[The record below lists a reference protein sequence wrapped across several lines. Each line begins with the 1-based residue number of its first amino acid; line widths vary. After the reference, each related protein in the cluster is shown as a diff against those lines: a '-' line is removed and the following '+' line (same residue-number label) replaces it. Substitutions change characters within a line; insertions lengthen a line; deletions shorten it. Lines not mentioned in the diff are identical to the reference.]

1 MKIAIFAWNFP
12 PTQDPQAFRL
22 FEFSRFLVLR
32 GNDVTI
38 FAFNPGE
45 LPTREIWAGLEINRP
60 LTLEV
65 AEFSKLLASMDWLK
79 ESEEFMKVF
88 SYDHAIA
95 SKFIEMVEKE
105 GFSYDVATI
114 YDWQNAGAGLII
126 KKTFPKMPLV
136 FHINSIEENSAIAE
150 HLKRKFADVSD
161 MIVTVSQL
169 MRNWLV
175 ALGYPS
181 EKLHVVYEGCNHEIY
196 DPSKIE
202 SEKVDALRRLYGIQ
216 SDENV
221 ILYMGKLER
230 NKKID
235 KLIHALPLV
244 CSEFPNTKLVIVGK
258 GEIYSGL
265 VSLASRLNITERVII
280 RNGWLYTEEK
290 LSHYGLATICI
301 FPSFLGSFE
310 NAMLEA
316 MAMKIP
322 IIASWHFNEIIEQG
336 SNQCGLLINGGNP
349 IDIAKGIKEVF
360 ANKERARKWGENGRR
375 KVLERFTLENT
386 LQAITHLYSKLQ

>member
-1 MKIAIFAWNFP
+1 MKIATFAWNFP
-12 PTQDPQAFRL
+12 PTTNPQAFYL
-22 FEFSRFLVLR
+22 FELSRILVLR

-38 FAFNPGE
+38 FTYNRGE

-65 AEFSKLLASMDWLK
+65 AEISKLLASINWSK
-79 ESEEFMKVF
+79 ESGKFIKVF

-95 SKFIEMVEKE
+95 STFIERIEKE

-136 FHINSIEENSAIAE
+136 FHINSIEEDSAIAE
-150 HLKRKFADVSD
+150 HFKRKLADVSD
-161 MIVTVSQL
+161 MIVTISQL
-169 MRNWLV
+169 MRNQLV

-181 EKLHVVYEGCNHEIY
+181 EKLHVVYEGCNHEVY

-202 SEKVDALRRLYGIQ
+202 SEKVDVLRKLYGIQ

-221 ILYMGKLER
+221 ILYIGKLER
-230 NKKID
+230 NKNID

-244 CSEFPNTKLVIVGK
+244 CSDFPNTKLVIVGK
-258 GEIYSGL
+258 GEIHSEL
-265 VSLASRLNITERVII
+265 VSLASRLNLTEKVII
-280 RNGWLYTEEK
+280 RNEWLYTEEK
-290 LSHYGLATICI
+290 ISHYGLATVCI
-301 FPSFLGSFE
+301 FPFFTRSSE
-310 NAMLEA
+310 NAVLEA

-322 IIASWHFNEIIEQG
+322 IIASWYFKEIIDQG
-336 SNQCGLLINGGNP
+336 SNQCGLLINGRNP
-349 IDIAKGIKEVF
+349 INIAKGIKEVF
-360 ANKERARKWGENGRR
+360 ANKERAREWGENGRR
-375 KVLERFTLENT
+375 KVLERFALENT
-386 LQAITHLYSKLQ
+386 FQAIMHLYSKLQ

>member
-1 MKIAIFAWNFP
+1 MKIAIFTWNFP
-12 PTQDPQAFRL
+12 PTMDPQAFHL
-22 FEFSRFLVLR
+22 FELSRTLVLH

-38 FAFNPGE
+38 FTFNPGE

-65 AEFSKLLASMDWLK
+65 SEISKLLASMNWLK
-79 ESEEFMKVF
+79 ESEEFMKAF

-95 SKFIEMVEKE
+95 STFIERVEKE

-136 FHINSIEENSAIAE
+136 FHINSVEEDSAIAE
-150 HLKRKFADVSD
+150 HLKRKFAAVSD
-161 MIVTVSQL
+161 MIVTVSHL
-169 MRNWLV
+169 MRNQLV
-175 ALGYPS
+175 ALDYPS
-181 EKLHVVYEGCNHEIY
+181 EKLHVVYEGCNHKAY

-202 SEKVDALRRLYGIQ
+202 IEKVDALRRLYGIQ

-221 ILYMGKLER
+221 ILYMGRLER
-230 NKKID
+230 DKNID

-244 CSEFPNTKLVIVGK
+244 CSEFPNTKLVIVGE
-258 GEIYSGL
+258 GELHNKL
-265 VSLASRLNITERVII
+265 VSLASRLNITEKVII
-280 RNGWLYTEEK
+280 RNEWLHTEEK
-290 LSHYGLATICI
+290 VSHYGLATVCI
-301 FPSFLGSFE
+301 FPSFSGSFE
-310 NAMLEA
+310 NAVLEA

-322 IIASWHFNEIIEQG
+322 IIASWYFKEIVEQG
-336 SNQCGLLINGGNP
+336 LNQCGLLINGRNP

-360 ANKERARKWGENGRR
+360 ANKERARKWGENGRK
-375 KVLERFTLENT
+375 KVLERFNLENT
-386 LQAITHLYSKLQ
+386 FQAIMHLYSKLQ